1 MSAIAKTVARALPSR
16 IRPFK
21 SAFLN
26 ELVLFAGPGFLALLL
41 FITQDLDIGT
51 RFF

>member
-1 MSAIAKTVARALPSR
+1 MSTLAKAVARTLP

-21 SAFLN
+21 STFLN
-26 ELVLFAGPGFLALLL
+26 ELVMFGGPGCAALLL

>member
-1 MSAIAKTVARALPSR
+1 MPAIAKAVARALPKK
-16 IRPFK
+16 IRPFQ

-26 ELVLFAGPGFLALLL
+26 ELVLFGGPGFLALML

>member
-1 MSAIAKTVARALPSR
+1 MSAIVKAAARALPNK

-26 ELVLFAGPGFLALLL
+26 ELVLFGGPGLAALLL